1 MERLSGLD
9 ASFLYMETAAMHM
22 HVSFVLVCD
31 ARGFAGGYSFPRVA
45 SLLEERTGNE
55 PAFRRKLMQVPFNL
69 DHPLWV
75 IDEDFDISRHV
86 VHEVL
91 PAPGDRSALG
101 RAIGRLMSVPLDRS
115 RPLWEAHVI
124 EGMQDNQFAIVLKI
138 HHAAVDGV
146 SGTALIKRLFDGYVV
161 QQDML
166 ATQVMPSRWAL
177 AREALRVRAREP
189 KAMWRLARESVTRVA
204 GMIRSR
210 NGDDK
215 VQRSA
220 PMSAPHTHFN
230 RRIGPVRDLA
240 LAEVSLEDIKR
251 IKNAAGCTVNDVVLA
266 LCGGVLRDF
275 LLQEGDLPAKSLTA
289 MVPISVRTEAQKTEV
304 NNHVSG
310 MWSTLA
316 THVADP
322 MQRLRLIQADTAG
335 AKEEFNAVGAN
346 LLQDWAEFN
355 RPGTLSVAMKLY
367 VASGLLDVVAP
378 VHNTII
384 SNLPGPR
391 DPYFLGG
398 ARLEALFPIGPV
410 MEGVG
415 LNISLASYGDRV
427 CFSIHVDAG
436 LVPDPDRIAGLF
448 PRHLAALQM
457 AVDAPQNRVS
467 MTDALRAALPASLY
481 PA

>member
-1 MERLSGLD
+1 
-9 ASFLYMETAAMHM
+9 
-22 HVSFVLVCD
+22 
-31 ARGFAGGYSFPRVA
+31 
-45 SLLEERTGNE
+45 
-55 PAFRRKLMQVPFNL
+55 
-69 DHPLWV
+69 
-75 IDEDFDISRHV
+75 
-86 VHEVL
+86 VL
-91 PAPGDRSALG
+91 PVPGDRSALG
-101 RAIGRLMSVPLDRS
+101 RAIGRLMSVPLDRA
-115 RPLWEAHVI
+115 RPLWQASVM
-124 EGMQDNQFAIVLKI
+124 EGLEDNQFAIVMKI

-146 SGTALIKRLFDGYVV
+146 SGTALIKRLFDGFAVP
-161 QQDML
+161 
-166 ATQVMPSRWAL
+166 AREGSRHAMPSRWSLAKQAL
-177 AREALRVRAREP
+177 QVRAREP
-189 KAMWRLARESVTRVA
+189 GAMWRLARESVGKVA
-204 GMIRSR
+204 AMVRSR
-210 NGDDK
+210 SGAPQ

-220 PMSAPHTHFN
+220 PMTAPHTHFN

-275 LLQEGDLPAKSLTA
+275 LLQEGDLPTKSLTA
-289 MVPISVRTEAQKTEV
+289 MVPISVRTEAQKSEV

-316 THVADP
+316 TQVSDP
-322 MQRLRLIQADTAG
+322 LQRLRLIQADTAG

-398 ARLEALFPIGPV
+398 ARLEALYPVGPV

-427 CFSIHVDAG
+427 CFSIQVDTG
-436 LVPDPDRIAGLF
+436 LVPEPDRIAALF
-448 PRHLAALQM
+448 PRHLAALQK
-457 AVDAPQNRVS
+457 AVETNQAKAS
-467 MTDALRAALPASLY
+467 MTRGVASPLPTSLY